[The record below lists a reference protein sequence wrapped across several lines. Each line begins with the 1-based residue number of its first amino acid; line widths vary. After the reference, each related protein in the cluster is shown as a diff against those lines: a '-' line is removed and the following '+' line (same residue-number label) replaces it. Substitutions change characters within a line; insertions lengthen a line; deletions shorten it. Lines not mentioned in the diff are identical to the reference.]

1 MDGLEVRCGSRRN
14 ASRYRRPMG
23 RRRRRRQLVAGAVLL
38 GLSLLAF
45 GLGAPV
51 STLWPSAYLTV
62 GFVSF
67 GLFLVALW
75 LFLLVIAEREG
86 PPSGAP
92 TLPTRPSSPG
102 WWPFQRRQP
111 AIPPDLD
118 AFSSAP
124 WRHHVWDDRVVPAL
138 RRVDADETLELLLID
153 DRGEGP
159 IGTKRQIVVAFSTQ
173 DLLLMSAAL
182 QSDAEDSGDPY
193 PAREIGFD
201 AQDALAWSRRA
212 ARAARDAPA
221 PRPGPP
227 STAAVGA
234 RRIAWTAWALEDDA
248 DDDENRDPWFA
259 VPLDQLEA
267 VLNTLHEVAKGT
279 IDVDLSATHRPGAH
293 RPHGFGTVGVEDGHD
308 ELLAAEELARR
319 LRDILRHAHEPD
331 PASTFGPSDI

>member
-1 MDGLEVRCGSRRN
+1 
-14 ASRYRRPMG
+14 MG
-23 RRRRRRQLVAGAVLL
+23 RQRRRRQLVAGGVLL

-45 GLGAPV
+45 WLGGPISAR
-51 STLWPSAYLTV
+51 WPSAYLTV
-62 GFVSF
+62 GLAAF

-111 AIPPDLD
+111 PIPPDLD
-118 AFSSAP
+118 EFSSAP

-182 QSDAEDSGDPY
+182 QADAEDSGDPY

-212 ARAARDAPA
+212 ARAARDGPA

-227 STAAVGA
+227 RTTAVGA

-248 DDDENRDPWFA
+248 GGDENRDPWFA

-267 VLNTLHEVAKGT
+267 VLNTLQEVAKGT
-279 IDVDLSATHRPGAH
+279 IDVDLGATHRPDAQ
-293 RPHGFGTVGVEDGHD
+293 RPDDFGTARVEDGHD
-308 ELLAAEELARR
+308 ERLVADELVGR
-319 LRDILRHAHEPD
+319 LRQVLRHAHEPD
-331 PASTFGPSDI
+331 PASTFGPSET